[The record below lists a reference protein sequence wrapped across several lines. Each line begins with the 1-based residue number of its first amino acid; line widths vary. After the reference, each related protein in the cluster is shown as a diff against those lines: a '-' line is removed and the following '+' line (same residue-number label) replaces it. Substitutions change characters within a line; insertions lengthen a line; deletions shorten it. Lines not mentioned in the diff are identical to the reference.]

1 MTTDEGGMRL
11 PHDATSGQSVA
22 SVACAAQTAYGAN
35 DGGLTMTNMPSA
47 LGPDNFGEAM
57 TKLRD
62 KWGWMVGIGIA
73 LVLCGMLALGNMM
86 LATFAVVLFAGWMM
100 IISGVIEI
108 IHGFQMK
115 TTWGKFFLEVLVGL
129 LYVVAGVFTLM
140 APPAAA
146 AVLTLIA
153 GAAFAASGIVR
164 IVMAFQ
170 MQSGTPWI
178 WVALSG
184 AITTLLGALVLAQWP
199 YSGLYILGLFFG
211 VDLVFAGFGWIGVGL
226 ALRNKAA

>member
-1 MTTDEGGMRL
+1 
-11 PHDATSGQSVA
+11 
-22 SVACAAQTAYGAN
+22 
-35 DGGLTMTNMPSA
+35 MTNMPSA
-47 LGPDNFGEAM
+47 LGPENFGEAM

-115 TTWGKFFLEVLVGL
+115 TTWGKFFLEILVGL

-211 VDLVFAGFGWIGVGL
+211 VDLVFAGFGWIGLGL
-226 ALRNKAA
+226 ALRNKAP

>member
-1 MTTDEGGMRL
+1 
-11 PHDATSGQSVA
+11 
-22 SVACAAQTAYGAN
+22 
-35 DGGLTMTNMPSA
+35 MTNMTGA
-47 LGPDNFGEAM
+47 LGPQNFGDAM
-57 TKLRD
+57 ASLRD
-62 KWGWMVGIGIA
+62 KWGWVVGIGVA
-73 LVLCGMLALGNMM
+73 LLVCGLLALSNMV

-108 IHGFQMK
+108 IHGFRIK
-115 TTWGKFFLEVLVGL
+115 TWGRFFLEVLVGV

-146 AVLTLIA
+146 AVLTLVA

-184 AITTLLGALVLAQWP
+184 VVTTLLGALVLAQWP

-211 VDLVFAGFGWIGVGL
+211 VDLVFAGVGWIGVGL
-226 ALRNKAA
+226 ALRSKAA

>member
-1 MTTDEGGMRL
+1 
-11 PHDATSGQSVA
+11 
-22 SVACAAQTAYGAN
+22 
-35 DGGLTMTNMPSA
+35 
-47 LGPDNFGEAM
+47 
-57 TKLRD
+57 
-62 KWGWMVGIGIA
+62 
-73 LVLCGMLALGNMM
+73 
-86 LATFAVVLFAGWMM
+86 MM
-100 IISGVIEI
+100 IVSGIVEI
-108 IHGFQMK
+108 VHGFRMQ
-115 TTWGKFFLEVLVGL
+115 TWGKFFLEVLVGV
-129 LYVVAGVFTLM
+129 LYVVAGVFVLM

-199 YSGLYILGLFFG
+199 YSGLYVLGLFFG
-211 VDLVFAGFGWIGVGL
+211 VDLVFAGIGWIGVGL
-226 ALRNKAA
+226 ALRSKTG

>member
-1 MTTDEGGMRL
+1 
-11 PHDATSGQSVA
+11 
-22 SVACAAQTAYGAN
+22 
-35 DGGLTMTNMPSA
+35 MTNITGS
-47 LGPDNFGEAM
+47 LGPENFGEAM
-57 TKLRD
+57 AKLRD
-62 KWGWMVGIGIA
+62 KWGWIVGIGVA
-73 LVLCGMLALGNMM
+73 LLVCGLLALGNMV
-86 LATFAVVLFAGWMM
+86 LATFAVVVFAGWMM
-100 IISGVIEI
+100 IVSGVIEI
-108 IHGFQMK
+108 VHGFRMK
-115 TTWGKFFLEVLVGL
+115 TWGKFFLEVLVGV
-129 LYVVAGVFTLM
+129 LYVVAGVFVLM

-199 YSGLYILGLFFG
+199 YSGLYVLGLFFG
-211 VDLVFAGFGWIGVGL
+211 VDLVFAGIGWIGVGL
-226 ALRNKAA
+226 ALRSKTD

>member
-1 MTTDEGGMRL
+1 
-11 PHDATSGQSVA
+11 
-22 SVACAAQTAYGAN
+22 
-35 DGGLTMTNMPSA
+35 MTNITGS
-47 LGPDNFGEAM
+47 LGPENFGEAM
-57 TKLRD
+57 AKLRD
-62 KWGWMVGIGIA
+62 KWGWIVGIGVA
-73 LVLCGMLALGNMM
+73 LLVCGLLALGNMV
-86 LATFAVVLFAGWMM
+86 LATFAVVVFAGWMM
-100 IISGVIEI
+100 IVSGIIEI
-108 IHGFQMK
+108 VHGFRMQ
-115 TTWGKFFLEVLVGL
+115 TWGKFFLEVLVGV
-129 LYVVAGVFTLM
+129 LYVVAGVFVLM

-199 YSGLYILGLFFG
+199 YSGLYVLGLFFG
-211 VDLVFAGFGWIGVGL
+211 VDLVFAGIGWIGVGL
-226 ALRNKAA
+226 ALRSKTG

>member
-1 MTTDEGGMRL
+1 
-11 PHDATSGQSVA
+11 
-22 SVACAAQTAYGAN
+22 
-35 DGGLTMTNMPSA
+35 MTNITGS
-47 LGPDNFGEAM
+47 LGPENFGAAM
-57 TKLRD
+57 DKLRD
-62 KWGWMVGIGIA
+62 KWGWIVGIGVA
-73 LVLCGMLALGNMM
+73 LLACGLLALGNMVM
-86 LATFAVVLFAGWMM
+86 ATFAVVVFAGWMM
-100 IISGVIEI
+100 IVSGVIEI

-115 TTWGKFFLEVLVGL
+115 TWGKFFLEVLVGI

-164 IVMAFQ
+164 VIMAFQ

-184 AITTLLGALVLAQWP
+184 VITTLLGAMVLTQWP
-199 YSGLYILGLFFG
+199 YSGLYVLGLFFG
-211 VDLVFAGFGWIGVGL
+211 VDLVFAGVGWIGVGL
-226 ALRNKAA
+226 ALRSKAA

>member
-1 MTTDEGGMRL
+1 
-11 PHDATSGQSVA
+11 
-22 SVACAAQTAYGAN
+22 
-35 DGGLTMTNMPSA
+35 MTNMTGA
-47 LGPDNFGEAM
+47 LGPQNFGDAM
-57 TKLRD
+57 ASLRD
-62 KWGWMVGIGIA
+62 KWGWVVGIGVA
-73 LVLCGMLALGNMM
+73 LLVCGLLALSNMV

-108 IHGFQMK
+108 IHGFRIK
-115 TTWGKFFLEVLVGL
+115 TWGRFFLEVLVGV

-146 AVLTLIA
+146 AVLTLVA

-170 MQSGTPWI
+170 MESGTPWI

-184 AITTLLGALVLAQWP
+184 VVTTLLGALVLAQWP

-211 VDLVFAGFGWIGVGL
+211 VDLVFAGVGWIGVGL
-226 ALRNKAA
+226 ALRSKAA

>member
-1 MTTDEGGMRL
+1 
-11 PHDATSGQSVA
+11 
-22 SVACAAQTAYGAN
+22 
-35 DGGLTMTNMPSA
+35 MTNIQGA

-73 LVLCGMLALGNMM
+73 LVICGMLALGNMM

-115 TTWGKFFLEVLVGL
+115 TWGKFFLEVLVGL

-170 MQSGTPWI
+170 MQSGSPWI